1 MIGMVLLKPGW
12 DRNYFGNPDIYDV
25 AGLGR
30 IVKLESIEDGK
41 YNLVLYGLKRVRILE
56 IVQELPYRVARVE
69 IMEEQPCDGET
80 LMKQRIMSLVSRW
93 NSLFTQEQEA
103 HMIDVDPS
111 NPVNQI
117 ADCLASSQI
126 PSLIEKQTLLGE
138 LNVENRVN
146 KILSNLETRYRA
158 VLIVG
163 RKRQKSILDSRDL
176 N

>member
-1 MIGMVLLKPGW
+1 
-12 DRNYFGNPDIYDV
+12 
-25 AGLGR
+25 
-30 IVKLESIEDGK
+30 
-41 YNLVLYGLKRVRILE
+41 
-56 IVQELPYRVARVE
+56 
-69 IMEEQPCDGET
+69 
-80 LMKQRIMSLVSRW
+80 
-93 NSLFTQEQEA
+93 
-103 HMIDVDPS
+103 MIDVDPS

-126 PSLIEKQTLLGE
+126 PSLIEKQALLGE